1 MAKDVKRA
9 IMAAIIP
16 AFETAMDAKYI
27 GTLDGSP
34 YFIDV
39 SGCPFAHG
47 EIMRYD
53 PAEPDCFEVLWLDNA
68 HGQLKQMALKAMLE
82 RDTKDAEYIKT
93 IEMFGDK
100 KELLA

>member
-16 AFETAMDAKYI
+16 AFEDAMDAKYI
-27 GTLDGSP
+27 GTQSGSP

-53 PAEPDCFEVLWLDNA
+53 ATEPDCFAVLWLDNA
-68 HGQLKQMALKAMLE
+68 KEPLKSMALKAMRE
-82 RDTKDAEYIKT
+82 RDTQNAEYIKWMKWSG
-93 IEMFGDK
+93 EE

>member
-1 MAKDVKRA
+1 MADVKKA
-9 IMAAIIP
+9 IMEAIIK
-16 AFETAMDAKYI
+16 AFETSMEAQYI
-27 GTLDGSP
+27 GTLFGSP

-53 PAEPDCFEVLWLDNA
+53 ANEPYCFDVLFVDNA
-68 HGQLKQMALKAMLE
+68 DEPLKSMALKAMRE
-82 RDTKDAEYIKT
+82 RDTQNAEYIEWMKWSKA
-93 IEMFGDK
+93 E